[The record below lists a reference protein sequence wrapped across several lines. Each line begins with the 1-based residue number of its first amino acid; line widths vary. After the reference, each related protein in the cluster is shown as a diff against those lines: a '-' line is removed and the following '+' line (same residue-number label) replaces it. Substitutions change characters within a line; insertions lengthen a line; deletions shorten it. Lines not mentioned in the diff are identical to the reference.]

1 MKNILKLLGLCLM
14 IFVISSFTF
23 LFLSKSS
30 KKNINEPVIYNT
42 NFSVPVKKT
51 INTETDFTFAAKKT
65 IDAVVHIT
73 NKSTSKGNQFGSLW
87 DFFYNSPS
95 KEYPR
100 IGMGS
105 GVIVSSD
112 GYILTNNHV
121 IKGANEIQVTTN
133 DNKVFEAQLIGSDEN
148 ADIAV
153 LKIENENIFP
163 YIRFA
168 DSDQTDVGQ
177 WVLAV
182 GNPYNLNSTVTAG
195 IISAKSR
202 DLSDYDGKNQSF
214 IQTDAAV
221 NSGNSGGALVNLEGD
236 LIGINTAITS
246 NGLGTFIGYS
256 FAVPSNIARKIY
268 EDLVEFGN
276 VQKALL
282 GVNGV
287 GLNSRLSDQ
296 LNSTET
302 EGFFVSGLE
311 INMGAYEAGIK
322 EKDVIIKVDNA
333 DIKKFSD
340 LTGYL
345 NTKRPGDIVN
355 VTVIRNSEVLNFEVK
370 LKKTPYVL
378 FYGMRVR
385 NMNENETKKFNG
397 QNGLVISDLQN
408 NRLYSR
414 GIKTGDILISING
427 NSIYDKEDLNKIEPN
442 SIFELEFMN
451 KNGEKMRFIFE

>member
-1 MKNILKLLGLCLM
+1 M

-30 KKNINEPVIYNT
+30 KKNIKEPVIYNT

-51 INTETDFTFAAKKT
+51 ISTETDFTFAAKKT

-73 NKSTSKGNQFGSLW
+73 NKSTSRGNQFGSLW

-121 IKGANEIQVTTN
+121 IEGANEIQVTTN
-133 DNKVFEAQLIGSDEN
+133 DNKVFKAQLIGSDEN

-153 LKIENENIFP
+153 LKIENEKIFP

-202 DLSDYDGKNQSF
+202 DLSDYDSKNQSF

-345 NTKRPGDIVN
+345 NTKRPGDLVN
-355 VTVIRNSEVLNFEVK
+355 VTVIRDSEVLNFEVK

-414 GIKTGDILISING
+414 GIETGDILISING
-427 NSIYDKEDLNKIEPN
+427 NSIYDKEDLNKIELN

>member
-42 NFSVPVKKT
+42 NFSVPVKKI

-73 NKSTSKGNQFGSLW
+73 NKSTSRGNQFGSLW

-345 NTKRPGDIVN
+345 NTKRPGDLVN
-355 VTVIRNSEVLNFEVK
+355 VTVIRNSEVLNFKVK

-427 NSIYDKEDLNKIEPN
+427 NSIYDKEDLNKIELN

>member
-30 KKNINEPVIYNT
+30 KKNNEETVIYKT

-51 INTETDFTFAAKKT
+51 ITTETDLTFAAKKT

-73 NKSTSKGNQFGSLW
+73 NKSTSRGNQFGSLW

-153 LKIENENIFP
+153 LKIENEKIFP

-414 GIKTGDILISING
+414 GIETGDILISING
-427 NSIYDKEDLNKIEPN
+427 NSIYDKEDLNKIELN

>member
-1 MKNILKLLGLCLM
+1 M

-30 KKNINEPVIYNT
+30 KKNIEEPVVHNT
-42 NFSVPVKKT
+42 NLSVPIKKT
-51 INTETDFTFAAKKT
+51 ISTETDFTFAAKKT

-73 NKSTSKGNQFGSLW
+73 NKSTSRGNQFGSLW

-121 IKGANEIQVTTN
+121 IEGANEIQVTTN
-133 DNKVFEAQLIGSDEN
+133 DNKIFEAQLIGSDEN

-153 LKIENENIFP
+153 LKIENEKIFP

-287 GLNSRLSDQ
+287 GLNSRLSNQ

-302 EGFFVSGLE
+302 EGFFISGLE

-345 NTKRPGDIVN
+345 NTKRPGDLVN
-355 VTVIRNSEVLNFEVK
+355 VTVIRDSEVLNFEVK

-414 GIKTGDILISING
+414 GIETGDILISING
-427 NSIYDKEDLNKIEPN
+427 NSIYDKEDLNKIELN

>member
-1 MKNILKLLGLCLM
+1 M

-30 KKNINEPVIYNT
+30 KKNIEKPAVYNT
-42 NFSVPVKKT
+42 NFSVPAKKT
-51 INTETDFTFAAKKT
+51 ISTETDFTFAAKKT

-73 NKSTSKGNQFGSLW
+73 NKSTSRGNQFGSLW

-121 IKGANEIQVTTN
+121 IESANEIQVTTN
-133 DNKVFEAQLIGSDEN
+133 DNKIFEAQLIGSDEN

-153 LKIENENIFP
+153 LKIENEKIFP

-311 INMGAYEAGIK
+311 KNMGAYEAGIK

-345 NTKRPGDIVN
+345 NTKRPGDLVN
-355 VTVIRNSEVLNFEVK
+355 VTVIRDSEVLNFEVK

-414 GIKTGDILISING
+414 GIETGDILISING
-427 NSIYDKEDLNKIEPN
+427 NSIYDKEDLNKIELN

>member
-30 KKNINEPVIYNT
+30 KKNIAEPVIYNT

-73 NKSTSKGNQFGSLW
+73 NKSTSRGNQFGSLW

-153 LKIENENIFP
+153 LKIENEKIFP

-287 GLNSRLSDQ
+287 GLNSSLSDQ

-427 NSIYDKEDLNKIEPN
+427 NSIYDKEDLNKIELN

>member
-1 MKNILKLLGLCLM
+1 M

-30 KKNINEPVIYNT
+30 KKNIEEPTVHNT
-42 NFSVPVKKT
+42 NFSVPVKK
-51 INTETDFTFAAKKT
+51 IISTETDFTFAAKKT

-73 NKSTSKGNQFGSLW
+73 NKSTSRGNQFGSLW
-87 DFFYNSPS
+87 DFFYNSPT

-121 IKGANEIQVTTN
+121 IEGANEIQVTTN
-133 DNKVFEAQLIGSDEN
+133 DNKIFEAQLIGSDEN

-153 LKIENENIFP
+153 LKIENEKIFP

-221 NSGNSGGALVNLEGD
+221 NSGNSGGALVNVEGD

-355 VTVIRNSEVLNFEVK
+355 VTVIRNSEFLNFEVK
-370 LKKTPYVL
+370 LKKTPYII

-385 NMNENETKKFNG
+385 NMNENETKKFSG

-414 GIKTGDILISING
+414 GIETGDILISING
-427 NSIYDKEDLNKIEPN
+427 NSIYDKEDLNKIELN

>member
-1 MKNILKLLGLCLM
+1 MKNILKLLGLCSM

-73 NKSTSKGNQFGSLW
+73 NKSTSRGNQFGSLW

-153 LKIENENIFP
+153 LKIENEKIFP

-287 GLNSRLSDQ
+287 GLNSSLSDQ

-427 NSIYDKEDLNKIEPN
+427 NSIYDKEDLNKIELN

>member
-1 MKNILKLLGLCLM
+1 
-14 IFVISSFTF
+14 
-23 LFLSKSS
+23 
-30 KKNINEPVIYNT
+30 
-42 NFSVPVKKT
+42 
-51 INTETDFTFAAKKT
+51 
-65 IDAVVHIT
+65 
-73 NKSTSKGNQFGSLW
+73 
-87 DFFYNSPS
+87 
-95 KEYPR
+95 
-100 IGMGS
+100 MGS

-153 LKIENENIFP
+153 LKIENEKIFP

-256 FAVPSNIARKIY
+256 FAVPSTIARKIY

-287 GLNSRLSDQ
+287 GLNSTLSDQ

-427 NSIYDKEDLNKIEPN
+427 NSIYDKEDLNKIELN

-451 KNGEKMRFIFE
+451 KNGEKNEIYI

>member
-1 MKNILKLLGLCLM
+1 MQQ
-14 IFVISSFTF
+14 
-23 LFLSKSS
+23 
-30 KKNINEPVIYNT
+30 
-42 NFSVPVKKT
+42 
-51 INTETDFTFAAKKT
+51 KKT

-73 NKSTSKGNQFGSLW
+73 NKSTSRGNQFGSLW

-121 IKGANEIQVTTN
+121 IEGANEIQVTTN
-133 DNKVFEAQLIGSDEN
+133 DNKIFEAQLIGSDEN

-153 LKIENENIFP
+153 LKIENEKIFP

-221 NSGNSGGALVNLEGD
+221 NSGNSGGALVNVEGD

-296 LNSTET
+296 LNTTET
-302 EGFFVSGLE
+302 EGFFISGLE

-355 VTVIRNSEVLNFEVK
+355 VTVIRNSEFLNFEVK
-370 LKKTPYVL
+370 LKKTPYII

-385 NMNENETKKFNG
+385 NMNENETKKFSG

-408 NRLYSR
+408 KRLYSR
-414 GIKTGDILISING
+414 GIETGDILISING
-427 NSIYDKEDLNKIEPN
+427 NSIYDKEDLNKIELN

>member
-1 MKNILKLLGLCLM
+1 M

-30 KKNINEPVIYNT
+30 KKNIEEPVVHNT
-42 NFSVPVKKT
+42 NLSVPIKKT
-51 INTETDFTFAAKKT
+51 ISTETDFTFAAKKT

-73 NKSTSKGNQFGSLW
+73 NKSTSRGNQFGSLW

-121 IKGANEIQVTTN
+121 IEGANEIQVTTN
-133 DNKVFEAQLIGSDEN
+133 DNKIFEAQLIGSDEN
-148 ADIAV
+148 ADVAV
-153 LKIENENIFP
+153 LKIENEKIFP

-345 NTKRPGDIVN
+345 NTKRPGDLVN
-355 VTVIRNSEVLNFEVK
+355 VTVIRDSEVLNFEVK

-397 QNGLVISDLQN
+397 QNGLVISNLQN

-414 GIKTGDILISING
+414 GIETGDILISING
-427 NSIYDKEDLNKIEPN
+427 NSIYDKEDLNKIELN

>member
-1 MKNILKLLGLCLM
+1 M

-30 KKNINEPVIYNT
+30 KKNIEEQVIYNT

-51 INTETDFTFAAKKT
+51 ISTETDFTFAAKKT

-73 NKSTSKGNQFGSLW
+73 NKSTSRGNQFGSLW

-153 LKIENENIFP
+153 LKIENQKIFP

-202 DLSDYDGKNQSF
+202 DLSDYDSKNQSF

-397 QNGLVISDLQN
+397 QNGLVISNLQN

-414 GIKTGDILISING
+414 GIETGDILISING
-427 NSIYDKEDLNKIEPN
+427 NSIYDKEDLNKIELN

>member
-1 MKNILKLLGLCLM
+1 M

-30 KKNINEPVIYNT
+30 KKNIEEPVVHNT
-42 NFSVPVKKT
+42 NLSVPIKKT
-51 INTETDFTFAAKKT
+51 ISTETDFTFAAKKT

-73 NKSTSKGNQFGSLW
+73 NKSTSRGNQFGSLW

-121 IKGANEIQVTTN
+121 IEGANEIQVTTN
-133 DNKVFEAQLIGSDEN
+133 DNKIFEAQLIGSDEN
-148 ADIAV
+148 ADVAV
-153 LKIENENIFP
+153 LKIENEKIFP

-302 EGFFVSGLE
+302 VGFFVSGLE
-311 INMGAYEAGIK
+311 KNMGAYEAGIK

-345 NTKRPGDIVN
+345 NTKRPGDLVN
-355 VTVIRNSEVLNFEVK
+355 VTVIRDSEVLNFEVK

-414 GIKTGDILISING
+414 GIETGDILISING
-427 NSIYDKEDLNKIEPN
+427 NSIYDKEDLNNIELN

>member
-1 MKNILKLLGLCLM
+1 MKNILKLIGLCLM

-30 KKNINEPVIYNT
+30 KKNIAEPVIYNT
-42 NFSVPVKKT
+42 NLSVPVKKT
-51 INTETDFTFAAKKT
+51 ISTETDFTFAAKKT

-73 NKSTSKGNQFGSLW
+73 NKSTSRGNQFGSLW

-121 IKGANEIQVTTN
+121 IEGANEIQVTTN

-153 LKIENENIFP
+153 LKIENEKIFP

-345 NTKRPGDIVN
+345 NTKRPGDLVN
-355 VTVIRNSEVLNFEVK
+355 VTVIRDSEVLNFEVK

-414 GIKTGDILISING
+414 GIETGDILISING
-427 NSIYDKEDLNKIEPN
+427 NSIYDKEDLNKIELN

>member
-1 MKNILKLLGLCLM
+1 M

-30 KKNINEPVIYNT
+30 KKNIEEPVVHNT
-42 NFSVPVKKT
+42 NLSVPIKKT
-51 INTETDFTFAAKKT
+51 ISTETDFTFAAKKT

-73 NKSTSKGNQFGSLW
+73 NKSTSRGNQFGSLW

-121 IKGANEIQVTTN
+121 IDGANEIQVTTN
-133 DNKVFEAQLIGSDEN
+133 DNKIFEAQLIGSDEN

-153 LKIENENIFP
+153 LKIENEKIFP

-345 NTKRPGDIVN
+345 NTKRPGDLVN
-355 VTVIRNSEVLNFEVK
+355 VTVIRDSEVLNFEVK

-414 GIKTGDILISING
+414 GIETGDILISING
-427 NSIYDKEDLNKIEPN
+427 NSIYDKEDLNNIELN

>member
-1 MKNILKLLGLCLM
+1 M

-30 KKNINEPVIYNT
+30 KKNIAEPVTYNT
-42 NFSVPVKKT
+42 NLSVPVKKT
-51 INTETDFTFAAKKT
+51 ISTETDFTFAAKKT

-73 NKSTSKGNQFGSLW
+73 NKSTSRGNQFGSLW

-121 IKGANEIQVTTN
+121 IEGANEIQVTTN

-153 LKIENENIFP
+153 LKIENEKIFP

-287 GLNSRLSDQ
+287 GLNSRLSDE

-427 NSIYDKEDLNKIEPN
+427 NSIYDKEDLNKIELN

>member
-1 MKNILKLLGLCLM
+1 MKNILKLIGLCLM

-30 KKNINEPVIYNT
+30 KKNIEEPVIYNT
-42 NFSVPVKKT
+42 NLSVPVKKT
-51 INTETDFTFAAKKT
+51 ISTETDFTFAAKKT

-73 NKSTSKGNQFGSLW
+73 NKSTSRGNQFGSLW

-121 IKGANEIQVTTN
+121 IEGANEIQVTTN
-133 DNKVFEAQLIGSDEN
+133 DNKVFKAQLIGSDEN

-345 NTKRPGDIVN
+345 NTKRPGDLVN
-355 VTVIRNSEVLNFEVK
+355 VTVIRDSEVLNFEVK

-414 GIKTGDILISING
+414 GIETGDILISING
-427 NSIYDKEDLNKIEPN
+427 NSIYDKEDLNKIELN

>member
-1 MKNILKLLGLCLM
+1 M

-30 KKNINEPVIYNT
+30 KKNIEEPTVYNT
-42 NFSVPVKKT
+42 NFSVPVKK
-51 INTETDFTFAAKKT
+51 IISTETDFTFAAKKT

-73 NKSTSKGNQFGSLW
+73 NKSTSRGNQFGSLW

-121 IKGANEIQVTTN
+121 IEGANEIQVTTN
-133 DNKVFEAQLIGSDEN
+133 DNKIFEAQLIGSDEN

-153 LKIENENIFP
+153 LKIENEKIFP

-221 NSGNSGGALVNLEGD
+221 NSGNSGGALVNVEGD

-296 LNSTET
+296 LNTTET
-302 EGFFVSGLE
+302 EGFFISGLE

-355 VTVIRNSEVLNFEVK
+355 VTVIRNSEFLNFEVK
-370 LKKTPYVL
+370 LKKTPYII

-385 NMNENETKKFNG
+385 NMNENETKKFSG

-408 NRLYSR
+408 KRLYSR
-414 GIKTGDILISING
+414 GIETGDILISING
-427 NSIYDKEDLNKIEPN
+427 NSIYDKEDLNKIELN

>member
-14 IFVISSFTF
+14 IFIISSFTF

-30 KKNINEPVIYNT
+30 KKNIEEPTVYNT
-42 NFSVPVKKT
+42 NFSVPVKK
-51 INTETDFTFAAKKT
+51 IISTETDFTFAAKKT

-73 NKSTSKGNQFGSLW
+73 NKSTSRGNQFGSLW

-121 IKGANEIQVTTN
+121 IEGANEIQVTTN
-133 DNKVFEAQLIGSDEN
+133 DNKIFEAQLIGSDEN

-153 LKIENENIFP
+153 LKIENEKIFP

-221 NSGNSGGALVNLEGD
+221 NSGNSGGALVNVEGD

-296 LNSTET
+296 LNTTET
-302 EGFFVSGLE
+302 EGFFISGLE

-355 VTVIRNSEVLNFEVK
+355 VTVIRNSEFLNFEVK
-370 LKKTPYVL
+370 LKKTPYII

-385 NMNENETKKFNG
+385 NMNENETKKFSG

-414 GIKTGDILISING
+414 GIETGDILISING
-427 NSIYDKEDLNKIEPN
+427 NSIYDKEDLNKIELN

>member
-1 MKNILKLLGLCLM
+1 MKNILKLFGLCLM

-30 KKNINEPVIYNT
+30 KKNIEEPTVYNT
-42 NFSVPVKKT
+42 NFSVPVKK
-51 INTETDFTFAAKKT
+51 IISTETDFTFAAKKT

-73 NKSTSKGNQFGSLW
+73 NKSTSRGNQFGSLW

-121 IKGANEIQVTTN
+121 IEGANEIQVTTN
-133 DNKVFEAQLIGSDEN
+133 DNKIFEAQLIGSDEN

-153 LKIENENIFP
+153 LKIENEKIFP

-221 NSGNSGGALVNLEGD
+221 NSGNSGGALVNVEGD

-296 LNSTET
+296 LNTTET
-302 EGFFVSGLE
+302 EGFFISGLE

-355 VTVIRNSEVLNFEVK
+355 VTVIRNSEFLNFEVK
-370 LKKTPYVL
+370 LKKTPYII

-385 NMNENETKKFNG
+385 NMNENETKKFSG

-414 GIKTGDILISING
+414 GIETGDILISING
-427 NSIYDKEDLNKIEPN
+427 NSIYDKEDLNKIELN

>member
-1 MKNILKLLGLCLM
+1 M

-30 KKNINEPVIYNT
+30 KKNIGEPVTYNT
-42 NFSVPVKKT
+42 NLSVPVKKT
-51 INTETDFTFAAKKT
+51 ISTETDFTFAAKKT

-73 NKSTSKGNQFGSLW
+73 NKSTSRGNQFGSLW

-153 LKIENENIFP
+153 LKIENEKIFP

-202 DLSDYDGKNQSF
+202 DLSDYDSKNQSF

-345 NTKRPGDIVN
+345 NTKRPGDLVN

-385 NMNENETKKFNG
+385 NMNENETKKFNR

-414 GIKTGDILISING
+414 GIETGDILISING
-427 NSIYDKEDLNKIEPN
+427 NSIYDKEDLNKFELN

>member
-1 MKNILKLLGLCLM
+1 M

-30 KKNINEPVIYNT
+30 KKNIAEPVTYNT
-42 NFSVPVKKT
+42 NLSVPVKKT
-51 INTETDFTFAAKKT
+51 ISTETDFTFAAKKT

-73 NKSTSKGNQFGSLW
+73 NKSTSRGNQFGSLW

-153 LKIENENIFP
+153 LKIENEKIFP

-202 DLSDYDGKNQSF
+202 DLSDYDSKNQSF

-287 GLNSRLSDQ
+287 GLNSRLSDE

-345 NTKRPGDIVN
+345 NTKRPGDLVN

-385 NMNENETKKFNG
+385 NMNENETKKFNR

-414 GIKTGDILISING
+414 GIETGDILISING
-427 NSIYDKEDLNKIEPN
+427 NSIYDKEDLNKFELN

>member
-1 MKNILKLLGLCLM
+1 M

-30 KKNINEPVIYNT
+30 KKNIEEPTVYNT
-42 NFSVPVKKT
+42 NFSVPVKK
-51 INTETDFTFAAKKT
+51 IISTETDFTFAAKKT

-73 NKSTSKGNQFGSLW
+73 NKSTSRGNQFGSLW

-121 IKGANEIQVTTN
+121 IEGANEIQVTTN
-133 DNKVFEAQLIGSDEN
+133 DNKIFEAQLIGSDEN

-153 LKIENENIFP
+153 LKIENEKIFP

-221 NSGNSGGALVNLEGD
+221 NSGNSGGALVNVEGD

-355 VTVIRNSEVLNFEVK
+355 VTVIRNSEFLNFEVK

-385 NMNENETKKFNG
+385 NMNENETKKFSG

-414 GIKTGDILISING
+414 GIETGDILISING
-427 NSIYDKEDLNKIEPN
+427 NSIYDKEDLNKIELN

>member
-30 KKNINEPVIYNT
+30 KKYINEPVIYNT

-73 NKSTSKGNQFGSLW
+73 NKSTSRGNQFGSLW

-153 LKIENENIFP
+153 LKIENEKIFP

-427 NSIYDKEDLNKIEPN
+427 NSIYDKEDLNKIELN

>member
-1 MKNILKLLGLCLM
+1 M

-30 KKNINEPVIYNT
+30 KKNIDELAVYNT
-42 NFSVPVKKT
+42 NFSVPEKKT
-51 INTETDFTFAAKKT
+51 ISTETDFTFAAKKT

-73 NKSTSKGNQFGSLW
+73 NKSTSRGNQFGSLW

-121 IKGANEIQVTTN
+121 IEGANEIQVTTN
-133 DNKVFEAQLIGSDEN
+133 DNKIFEAQLIGSDEN

-153 LKIENENIFP
+153 LKIENEKIFP

-311 INMGAYEAGIK
+311 INMGAYESGIK

-345 NTKRPGDIVN
+345 NTKRPGDLVN
-355 VTVIRNSEVLNFEVK
+355 VTVIRDSEVLNFEVK

-397 QNGLVISDLQN
+397 QNGLVISNLQN

-414 GIKTGDILISING
+414 GIETGDILISING
-427 NSIYDKEDLNKIEPN
+427 NSIYDKEDLNKIELN

-451 KNGEKMRFIFE
+451 QNGEKMRFIFE